1 MRKMP
6 ENMKTLEKT
15 KKNALLGGGK
25 EKIKKHHAKG
35 KLTARE
41 RITAILDPGS
51 LHELCLLAGHKV
63 GAPGDGVIA
72 GFGTIDK
79 RPLCIFSQ
87 DATVLGGSVGF
98 LHGKKIYDT
107 IKRAM
112 EMRVPCIGL
121 WDSPGGRAMKIDDP
135 NDRDSLMEGNEE
147 GGHSIHFPVVQ
158 ASGIIPQISVIMG
171 SCAGNSVY
179 CPALT
184 DFIFMIDKTSHMFV
198 TGPRIVESVLGERIS
213 TEELGGADVHSKIT
227 GLCDF
232 RAKNEKECLKL
243 VKRLFSYLP
252 SNCNEPP
259 PKIESRE
266 PQTAGSGLID
276 IVPQNQKNVYDMEE
290 VIHRIVDGSEYL
302 KIKDEFAREMIT
314 AFARLDGHVVG
325 IVANQPKFKGGSLTA
340 DGSVKEARF
349 IRLCDSFRIPLI
361 FLVDTPAFLP
371 GRDQEHS
378 GVINHGAKAVYA
390 LCEAT
395 VGRIVVV
402 LRKVY
407 GGGTLGMG
415 FSPGLG
421 TDFVFVWPTAELGIM
436 GAEQSVELFYG
447 PKIRESENPEK
458 LRSQLINE
466 YKRAYSDPLSVAS
479 TSSHIDDVINPAD
492 TRQHL
497 INALRLMRKKKLMR
511 PETGH
516 GNIPL

>member
-1 MRKMP
+1 MLEKI
-6 ENMKTLEKT
+6 KILEKT
-15 KKNALLGGGK
+15 KENASLGCGE
-25 EKIKKHHAKG
+25 EKIKKHHEKG

-41 RITAILDPGS
+41 RIETILDPNS
-51 LHELCLLAGHKV
+51 FQELCLLAGHNV

-72 GFGTIDK
+72 GYGTIDK
-79 RPLCIFSQ
+79 RLLCIFAQ

-107 IKRAM
+107 IKRAL

-135 NDRDSLMEGNEE
+135 SARDSLMEGNEE

-158 ASGIIPQISVIMG
+158 ASSFIPQISVIMG

-184 DFIFMIDKTSHMFV
+184 DFIFMVDKTSHMFV
-198 TGPRIVESVLGERIS
+198 TGPRIVESVLGERI
-213 TEELGGADVHSKIT
+213 TMEELGGADVHARIT

-232 RAKNEKECLKL
+232 KAKNEKECLKL
-243 VKRLFSYLP
+243 VRKLLSYLP
-252 SNCNEPP
+252 SNRDESPPRIEGKEP
-259 PKIESRE
+259 KSCIDR
-266 PQTAGSGLID
+266 LID
-276 IVPQNQKNVYDMEE
+276 ILPENQKKVYDMEE
-290 VIHRIVDGSEYL
+290 VIRSIVDDSEYL
-302 KIKDEFAREMIT
+302 KIKDQFAREMIT

-325 IVANQPKFKGGSLTA
+325 VVANQPMFKGGSLTA
-340 DGSVKEARF
+340 EGSVKQARF
-349 IRLCDSFRIPLI
+349 IRFCDCFRIPLV
-361 FLVDTPAFLP
+361 FLVDTPAFMP
-371 GRDQEHS
+371 GREQEHS
-378 GVINHGAKAVYA
+378 GVIKHGAKVVYA

-395 VGRIVVV
+395 VPRIVVV

-447 PKIRESENPEK
+447 KKISESENPEK
-458 LRSQLINE
+458 LRTQLISE
-466 YKRAYSDPLSVAS
+466 YKRAYGNPIAVAS
-479 TSSHIDDVINPAD
+479 TSSHIDEVINPTD

-497 INALRLMRKKKLMR
+497 INALRLMRKKELVRHK
-511 PETGH
+511 TKH

>member
-1 MRKMP
+1 MLEKI
-6 ENMKTLEKT
+6 KVLEKT
-15 KKNALLGGGK
+15 RENASLGGGK
-25 EKIKKHHAKG
+25 EKIKKHHARG

-41 RITAILDPGS
+41 RLETILDPGS
-51 LHELCLLAGHKV
+51 LQELCLLAGHDLGV
-63 GAPGDGVIA
+63 PGDGVIA
-72 GFGTIDK
+72 GYGTIDK
-79 RPLCIFSQ
+79 RPLCIFAQ

-107 IKRAM
+107 IKRAL
-112 EMRVPCIGL
+112 EMQVPCIGL

-135 NDRDSLMEGNEE
+135 NARDSLMEGNEE

-184 DFIFMIDKTSHMFV
+184 DFVFMIDKISHMFV
-198 TGPRIVESVLGERIS
+198 TGPRIVESVLGEQI
-213 TEELGGADVHSKIT
+213 TMEDLGGADVHSRLT

-232 RAKNEKECLKL
+232 RAKNEKECFTL

-252 SNCNEPP
+252 SNCDEPRSRV
-259 PKIESRE
+259 ESRK
-266 PQTAGSGLID
+266 PQASADRLIE
-276 IVPQNQKNVYDMEE
+276 IVPENQKKIYDMEE
-290 VIHRIVDGSEYL
+290 VIRRIVDNSEYL
-302 KIKDEFAREMIT
+302 KIKDQFACEMIT
-314 AFARLDGHVVG
+314 ALARLDGHVVG

-340 DGSVKEARF
+340 EGSVKEARF
-349 IRLCDSFRIPLI
+349 IRICDSFAIPLI

-371 GRDQEHS
+371 GREQEHS

-395 VGRIVVV
+395 VPRIVVV

-447 PKIRESENPEK
+447 KKISESENPAE
-458 LRSQLINE
+458 LRIQLINE
-466 YKRAYSDPLSVAS
+466 YKRAYGNPLAVAS

-497 INALRLMRKKKLMR
+497 INALRLMRKKKLVR
-511 PETGH
+511 HKTRH